1 MCIRENNAMVLRRD
15 YNPDF
20 LDLKSRLAPDIYFI
34 TREKLKIPAHKEI
47 ITYLVLLVSCKININ
62 IFSSDKGGGEVL
74 QLWRNP

>member
-47 ITYLVLLVSCKININ
+47 ITYLVLLVSCKINFIIL
-62 IFSSDKGGGEVL
+62 IFSLPIRGI
-74 QLWRNP
+74 